1 MLEKIRTEKLRVGM
15 YVILPLSWLTHP
27 FLKNRFSITSEKQ
40 IRQILDCGV
49 AEITVDLSK
58 STVFEGNEPAD
69 RIEGERV
76 PTSIVPDELR
86 EAIYDKKSP
95 LPEKAKAVH
104 RHSTRMIKRLMEAPT
119 AENIGEAKKGIYD
132 VVGLIL
138 SDNAI
143 SYHLTRITSHDYY
156 TYTHCVSV
164 GVLAVSLSKELFKR
178 SSAHDMYELGAGFF
192 LHDLG
197 KVFVDE
203 RILNKPG
210 KLTDEEMKQVQCHPA
225 LGHRILSKTNQ
236 LTDECATVV
245 LQHHERDD
253 GKGYP
258 KGLKGSE
265 IHEYGRICSLADVYD
280 ALTSKR
286 PYRKRLKPFDALK
299 LMKEEMI
306 HHFQR
311 DMFEQFILLL
321 SKPWEGQGLSG
332 DACVCS

>member
-15 YVILPLSWLTHP
+15 YVILPLSWFTHP
-27 FLKNRFSITSEKQ
+27 FFKNRFSITSEKQ
-40 IRQILDCGV
+40 IRQMLDCGITEV
-49 AEITVDLSK
+49 TVDLSR
-58 STVFEGNEPAD
+58 STVFEDNEPAD

-86 EAIYDKKSP
+86 EAINDNKLS

-104 RHSTRMIKRLMEAPT
+104 KHSIRMIKRLMEAPT

-132 VVGLIL
+132 VVDLIL
-138 SDNAI
+138 SDDAI
-143 SYHLTRITSHDYY
+143 SCQLTRITSHDYY
-156 TYTHCVSV
+156 TYTHSVSV
-164 GVLAVSLSKELFKR
+164 GVLAVSLSKEMFKR
-178 SSAHDMYELGAGFF
+178 SSSHDMHELGAGFF

-197 KVFVDE
+197 KIFVDDA
-203 RILNKPG
+203 ILNKPG
-210 KLTDEEMKQVQCHPA
+210 KLTDVEMKQIRRHPA
-225 LGHRILSKTNQ
+225 LGYRILNKTNQ
-236 LTDECATVV
+236 LTNECATVV

-258 KGLKGSE
+258 KGLRGSE

-280 ALTSKR
+280 ALTSER
-286 PYRKRLKPFDALK
+286 PYRKKLKPFDALK

-311 DMFEQFILLL
+311 ELFEQFVLML
-321 SKPWEGQGLSG
+321 SKPLEDS
-332 DACVCS
+332 DPEKSVK

>member
-15 YVILPLSWLTHP
+15 YVILPLSWFIHP

-40 IRQILDCGV
+40 IRQMLDCGITEV
-49 AEITVDLSK
+49 TVDLSR
-58 STVFEGNEPAD
+58 STVFEDNEPAD

-86 EAIYDKKSP
+86 EAINDNKLS
-95 LPEKAKAVH
+95 LPEKAKAVYK
-104 RHSTRMIKRLMEAPT
+104 HSIRMIKRLMEAPT

-132 VVGLIL
+132 VVDLIL
-138 SDNAI
+138 SDDAI
-143 SYHLTRITSHDYY
+143 SCQLTRITSHDYY
-156 TYTHCVSV
+156 TYTHSVSV
-164 GVLAVSLSKELFKR
+164 GVLAVSLSKEMFKR
-178 SSAHDMYELGAGFF
+178 SSSHDMHELGAGFF

-197 KVFVDE
+197 KIFVDE
-203 RILNKPG
+203 AILNKPG
-210 KLTDEEMKQVQCHPA
+210 KLTDVEMKQIRRHPA
-225 LGHRILSKTNQ
+225 LGYRILNKTNQ
-236 LTDECATVV
+236 LSNECATVV

-258 KGLKGSE
+258 KGLRGSE

-280 ALTSKR
+280 ALTSER
-286 PYRKRLKPFDALK
+286 PYRKKLKPFDALK

-311 DMFEQFILLL
+311 ELFEQFVLML
-321 SKPWEGQGLSG
+321 SKPLEDS
-332 DACVCS
+332 DPEKSVK